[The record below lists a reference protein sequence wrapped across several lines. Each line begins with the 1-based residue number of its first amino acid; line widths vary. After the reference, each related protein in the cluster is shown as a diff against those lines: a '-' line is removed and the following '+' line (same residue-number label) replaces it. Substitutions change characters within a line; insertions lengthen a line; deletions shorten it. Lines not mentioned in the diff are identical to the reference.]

1 MHLLFLD
8 ESGRIGE
15 DSLFALGGVAV
26 RDGDW
31 HRLRDCWLAPLG
43 LPEEAPATIRRPPIH
58 RRARRRRPQALPRA
72 GPAAAGRDE
81 ALLSVDPDDEQD
93 EIEDGS
99 LDPDEASDLGYWDE
113 GADDEVD

>member
-31 HRLRDCWLAPLG
+31 HRG
-43 LPEEAPATIRRPPIH
+43 VRRPPIH